1 LDDLKEFGEGNP
13 SLFSFLAFSCKIKQ
27 SFLNFSKG
35 EHLIMT
41 NEEAISY
48 AVLALKNTGID
59 KKKIQQVASEMRW
72 LFDMLTEEEAISLA
86 EKFN

>member
-1 LDDLKEFGEGNP
+1 
-13 SLFSFLAFSCKIKQ
+13 
-27 SFLNFSKG
+27 
-35 EHLIMT
+35 MT

-72 LFDMLTEEEAISLA
+72 LFDMLTEEEAVSLA
-86 EKFN
+86 EKFL